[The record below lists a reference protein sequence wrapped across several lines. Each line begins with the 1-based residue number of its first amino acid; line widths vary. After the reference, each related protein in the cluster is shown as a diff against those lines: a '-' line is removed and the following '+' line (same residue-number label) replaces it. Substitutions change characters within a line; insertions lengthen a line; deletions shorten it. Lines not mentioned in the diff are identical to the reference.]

1 MQEFTVS
8 QTKEDRRYIQA
19 LEEDNNKLVR
29 ILKEATEEMKRIDHG
44 TINSVVEESMD
55 RHKKL
60 KFQLEQMNQNL

>member
-29 ILKEATEEMKRIDHG
+29 ILKEATEEMKRIEHG
-44 TINSVVEESMD
+44 TINSAV
-55 RHKKL
+55 
-60 KFQLEQMNQNL
+60 